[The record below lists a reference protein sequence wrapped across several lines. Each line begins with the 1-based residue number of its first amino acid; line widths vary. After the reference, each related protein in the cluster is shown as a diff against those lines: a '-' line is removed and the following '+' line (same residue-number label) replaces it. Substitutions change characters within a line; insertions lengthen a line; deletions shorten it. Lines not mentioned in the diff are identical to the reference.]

1 MSNLINT
8 PPVNEFLDQRT
19 ILGSNTDGIPGVV
32 QKVRP
37 TTGWTTFWSNC
48 FALLFGLT
56 QSGTSANR
64 PTKGLWVGRPYF
76 DTTLQCPLWLQSV
89 SPALWMGRFQKHKS
103 SDTSRANT
111 VTLASDPDLTFA
123 VLASEEFLGRV
134 YLDVGA
140 SLTTTGIKVTIA
152 APSGATGHI
161 VAQLINDAQSAQ
173 EADTIRTDTPGAALD
188 FTTTIVGT
196 ALNGELQIIFHIT
209 NSTNA
214 GNISVQWAQS
224 TSSGTNLTLRAGS
237 HMTVDKTA

>member
-1 MSNLINT
+1 MSQNLIDT
-8 PPVNEFLDQRT
+8 PPVSEFLDQRT
-19 ILGSNTDGIPGVV
+19 TLSEKSLPMAF

-37 TTGWTTFWSNC
+37 TTSWSTFFSRC

-56 QSGTSANR
+56 KSGTSANR
-64 PTKGLWVGRPYF
+64 PTSGLWTGQPYF

-89 SPALWMGRFQKHKS
+89 SPILWMGRFQRHKPS
-103 SDTSRANT
+103 PTSRTSNT
-111 VTLASDPDLTFA
+111 TLADDPDLLFP
-123 VLASEEFLGRV
+123 VLANEEFLGRV
-134 YLDVGA
+134 YLDVGS

-173 EADTIRTDTPGAALD
+173 EADTIRTDTPGTALD

-209 NSTNA
+209 NGSTA

-224 TSSGTNLTLRAGS
+224 TSSGTALTLRTGS